1 MNRDEKKIWDK
12 ALIYVDTSQTI
23 KKMIGVH
30 LSREEKEDFK
40 SFLLLQLAELKPS
53 KLIDSYENG
62 YIDWLCLSII
72 NAQSKSRSSRWN
84 RLYEVIPSSNVQ
96 EDEELVGILPSRATS
111 LVEIDT
117 SSVYED
123 GDLDIADE
131 FSDSLIDD
139 EEAQENIK
147 YHTKSQDLSRKINS
161 MVNTFPFYSKELW
174 RLRHAEGLTM
184 REISR
189 KTGINYNSV
198 YYNLRK
204 SERQVKNELQNE
216 PLLNKFLKKLLNNER
231 AGKDL

>member
-1 MNRDEKKIWDK
+1 MTKHEKKIWDQ
-12 ALIYVDTSQTI
+12 ALIYASTSQTI

-30 LSREEKEDFK
+30 LSREDKEDFK
-40 SFLLLQLAELKPS
+40 SFLLLQLAELKPA

-84 RLYEVIPSSNVQ
+84 RLYEVIPQQNLQ

-117 SSVYED
+117 SSIYED

-131 FSDSLIDD
+131 FSDPLID
-139 EEAQENIK
+139 EEDAQENIK

>member
-30 LSREEKEDFK
+30 LPREVKEDFK

-84 RLYEVIPSSNVQ
+84 RLYEVIPQQNLQ
-96 EDEELVGILPSRATS
+96 EDEELCGILPSRATS

-131 FSDSLIDD
+131 FSDPLV
-139 EEAQENIK
+139 EEEDAQENIK

>member
-1 MNRDEKKIWDK
+1 MTKKQKEIWDK
-12 ALIYVDTSQTI
+12 ALIYVNTSQTI
-23 KKMIGVH
+23 KKMVGVH

-40 SFLLLQLAELKPS
+40 SFLLLQLAELKPT
-53 KLIDSYENG
+53 KLIESYENG

-84 RLYEVIPSSNVQ
+84 RLYEVIPQVQ
-96 EDEELVGILPSRATS
+96 LQEAEELVGILPSRSTS

-117 SSVYED
+117 SSIYEE

-131 FSDSLIDD
+131 FSDPLID
-139 EEAQENIK
+139 EEDAQENIK
-147 YHTKSQDLSRKINS
+147 YHTKSQDLSRRINS
-161 MVNTFPFYSKELW
+161 IVNTFPFYSKELW

-189 KTGINYNSV
+189 KTGINYNSI

-204 SERQVKNELQNE
+204 SERLVRNNLSDE
-216 PLLNKFLKKLLNNER
+216 PDLNKFLKKLLNNDG
-231 AGKDL
+231 AGKNL

>member
-1 MNRDEKKIWDK
+1 MTKHEKKIWDK
-12 ALIYVDTSQTI
+12 ALIYASTSQTI

-30 LSREEKEDFK
+30 LSREDKEDFK
-40 SFLLLQLAELKPS
+40 SFLLLQLAELKPV

-84 RLYEVIPSSNVQ
+84 RLYEVMPSSNVQ

-131 FSDSLIDD
+131 FSDPLV
-139 EEAQENIK
+139 EEEDAQENIK

-161 MVNTFPFYSKELW
+161 IVNTFPFYSKELW

-189 KTGINYNSV
+189 KTGINYNSI

-204 SERQVKNELQNE
+204 SERQVKAELETE
-216 PLLNKFLKKLLNNER
+216 PLLNKFLKKLLNER

>member
-30 LSREEKEDFK
+30 LPREVKEDFK

-84 RLYEVIPSSNVQ
+84 RLYEVIPQQNLQ

>member
-1 MNRDEKKIWDK
+1 MTKKQKKIWDQ
-12 ALIYVDTSQTI
+12 ALIYVSTSQTI

-40 SFLLLQLAELKPS
+40 SFLLLQLAELKPT
-53 KLIDSYENG
+53 KLIESYENG

-84 RLYEVIPSSNVQ
+84 RLYEVIPQVQ
-96 EDEELVGILPSRATS
+96 LQEEEELVGILPSRSTS

-117 SSVYED
+117 SSIYED

-131 FSDSLIDD
+131 FFDPL
-139 EEAQENIK
+139 EEEENSQEELK
-147 YHTKSQDLSRKINS
+147 YHKTSQDLTRKINS
-161 MVNTFPFYSKELW
+161 IVNTFPFYSKELW
-174 RLRHAEGLTM
+174 RLRHAEGLSM

-189 KTGINYNSV
+189 KTGINYNSI

-204 SERQVKNELQNE
+204 SERQVRTQLQTE
-216 PLLNKFLKKLLNNER
+216 PGLNKFLKRLLNNER
-231 AGKDL
+231 TTEDL

>member
-30 LSREEKEDFK
+30 LPREVKEDFK

-84 RLYEVIPSSNVQ
+84 RLYEVIPQQNLQ
-96 EDEELVGILPSRATS
+96 EDEELCGILPSRATS

-131 FSDSLIDD
+131 FSDPLV
-139 EEAQENIK
+139 EEEDAQENIK

-184 REISR
+184 SEISR

>member
-1 MNRDEKKIWDK
+1 MNRDEKKIWDQ
-12 ALIYVDTSQTI
+12 ALIYASTSQTI

-30 LSREEKEDFK
+30 LPREEKEDFK

-84 RLYEVIPSSNVQ
+84 RLYEVIPQQNLQ
-96 EDEELVGILPSRATS
+96 EDEELCGILPSHTTS
-111 LVEIDT
+111 LIEIDT
-117 SSVYED
+117 SSIYED
-123 GDLDIADE
+123 GDLDLADF
-131 FSDSLIDD
+131 FSDPLIDD
-139 EEAQENIK
+139 EDAQEEAL
-147 YHTKSQDLSRKINS
+147 YHQKSQDLVKKIHNIVTS
-161 MVNTFPFYSKELW
+161 FPFYSKELW
-174 RLRHAEGLTM
+174 RLRHAEGSTM

-216 PLLNKFLKKLLNNER
+216 PLLNKFLKKLLNER